1 MGVDKGDVRVF
12 KDEIIQL
19 REKIER
25 LEMVN
30 RDHDLENEAL
40 RQDLSEKVLELEKL
54 GHFGTLVLTSED
66 QERLKNINLE
76 AKYANLVQDA
86 FLLREENSRNIVELQ
101 NYKNALQQIQEQLL
115 NVDDKGTQ
123 DVASKILID
132 LENNDLRCKLK

>member
-30 RDHDLENEAL
+30 RDHELENQAL

-76 AKYANLVQDA
+76 AKYSNLVQDA

-101 NYKNALQQIQEQLL
+101 NYKNALQQI
-115 NVDDKGTQ
+115 
-123 DVASKILID
+123 
-132 LENNDLRCKLK
+132 